1 MSDYFSKRTDEEIFN
16 TPQKRFIRREVWSHY
31 ATRRKDKGHLRFIR
45 YLTFPA
51 VGCYDVKILK
61 ELNLIDTIEIDGVT
75 KYRSVG
81 FCEKDVE
88 KFALIQEKLPG
99 ARYYKGRYE
108 ELVGAYGE
116 VIPDKAQ
123 KWFPFDV
130 INLDFTSPLFSSDRN
145 RVTEAIKR
153 TFEIQKLKYNSF
165 TLFLT
170 LPAREDG
177 DITEGKEKLDE
188 NLRTNLRNSN
198 LAEFR
203 TKFLE
208 KYPGINLENKIYQQ
222 MVYAEYLLISI
233 PKMIIS
239 IGSGEM
245 FLISCNERFSYIGD
259 HYDGRRNDTVMVKFV
274 FECEYVGRRNGLT
287 GQDPIYLLARE
298 YPRRILDFFDQN
310 PIDINRMFESNVELK
325 TRYCDLEY

>member
-1 MSDYFSKRTDEEIFN
+1 MSDYFSRKTDEEIYN

-31 ATRRKDKGHLRFIR
+31 ATRRKDKGHLGFVR
-45 YLTFPA
+45 YFTFPA

-61 ELNLIDTIEIDGVT
+61 ELKLIDTIEIDGIT

-81 FCEKDVE
+81 FCEKDDE
-88 KFALIQEKLPG
+88 KFALIQQKLPG
-99 ARYYKGRYE
+99 ASYYKGSYE
-108 ELVGAYGE
+108 NLVGAYGE
-116 VIPDKAQ
+116 TIPERAQ

-130 INLDFTSPLFSSDRN
+130 INLDFTSPLFSSERN

-153 TFEIQKLKYNSF
+153 TFEIQKMKYKSF

-170 LPAREDG
+170 LPAREAG

-188 NLRTNLRNSN
+188 NLRTNLQNSN
-198 LAEFR
+198 MVEFR

-208 KYPGINLENKIYQQ
+208 KYPGINLENKIYLQ

-233 PKMIIS
+233 PKMIVS

-245 FLISCNERFSYIGD
+245 FLICCNERFSYIGD
-259 HYDGRRNDTVMVKFV
+259 HYDGRCNGTLMVKFV
-274 FECEYVGRRNGLT
+274 FECEYVGRRDGFT
-287 GQDPIYLLARE
+287 GQNPIDLLARE
-298 YPRRILDFFDQN
+298 YPKRILAFFDKN
-310 PIDINRMFESNVELK
+310 PKDINKMFESNVELK
-325 TRYCDLEY
+325 IRYCSLEY